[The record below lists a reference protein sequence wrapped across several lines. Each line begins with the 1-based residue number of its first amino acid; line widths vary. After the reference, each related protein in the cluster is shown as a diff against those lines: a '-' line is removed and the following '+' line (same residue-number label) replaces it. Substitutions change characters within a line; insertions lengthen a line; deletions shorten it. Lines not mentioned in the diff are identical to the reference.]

1 MAVPWATATRASW
14 LHPRPAARAPARTQC
29 RSHDRLWAPM
39 VHVCSQVS
47 GPNTRR
53 SPWAAG
59 LGALGQT
66 CGRSCGA
73 WVPEGSCVC
82 RKSGQRRA
90 ELSGVC
96 SAPAGG
102 RGLGAALPRRA
113 AGLAVRRGPWL
124 ALTCSLPG
132 VSIRATG
139 RKAGGLGVSL
149 WLLSTRCQ
157 TDLGS
162 QDSAGAA
169 WSPATAVNIPGGLRS
184 KDEGGLSRAGHAGLG
199 WSSGV
204 SEIMGVHLCLWS
216 HLVPPGWVLG

>member
-14 LHPRPAARAPARTQC
+14 LHPHPAARAPARSQR
-29 RSHDRLWAPM
+29 RSHGRLWAPM

-73 WVPEGSCVC
+73 WVPERSCVC

-113 AGLAVRRGPWL
+113 AGSAVRRGPGWPWP
-124 ALTCSLPG
+124 ALCW
-132 VSIRATG
+132 A
-139 RKAGGLGVSL
+139 
-149 WLLSTRCQ
+149 
-157 TDLGS
+157 
-162 QDSAGAA
+162 
-169 WSPATAVNIPGGLRS
+169 PALGLRGERRVAWVYPCGCS
-184 KDEGGLSRAGHAGLG
+184 ARAARQTR
-199 WSSGV
+199 GV
-204 SEIMGVHLCLWS
+204 RTVLEPHGVQLRL
-216 HLVPPGWVLG
+216 